1 MKTEKKRY
9 RLTYA
14 LTEFCLLV
22 IHNKHGMVQYI
33 YIAGQRFLF
42 KTSCIFLSL
51 NIVFVLINREDP
63 DEMPH
68 YIWVFTVCQSTQ
80 LEVNGIHRVK

>member
-1 MKTEKKRY
+1 MQTEKKRY
-9 RLTYA
+9 RLTYE

-22 IHNKHGMVQYI
+22 IYNKPRVVQYI
-33 YIAGQRFLF
+33 YIAGQSFFYSKLVAL
-42 KTSCIFLSL
+42 LSL
-51 NIVFVLINREDP
+51 NIAFVLINSEDP
-63 DEMPH
+63 DEMQH